1 MSELKQGAIV
11 HLTNGATA
19 TVKSLLGEGGQGY
32 VYLAS
37 VNGKDMA
44 LKWYKSAPSSE
55 PTKFYNNL
63 RQNVEQGSPSP
74 FFIWPEYVTMHEQG
88 SFGYLMKL
96 RPQGYYEFGKFLNA
110 KQKFAN
116 LIAIFTAAMEICEA
130 FKALHARGLSYQ
142 DLNDGNF
149 FIDPKTGHVLICDND
164 NAFPNGEKS
173 GILGK
178 ARYMAPEV
186 VLGKRLPDAYT
197 DKFSL
202 ALMLFEIIYMNHPFE
217 GAKVAGYPCMTET
230 IEKKCYGSEIQF
242 ILDPTNKANAPVRG
256 LHNNVIVRWPV
267 FPQQLR
273 DVFVREFSNE
283 IMQNP
288 TKRMTEQ
295 QWLDTLTIVRDQFII
310 CPHCGKETIVNTF
323 ESIGKCIECGKPIQ
337 MTNKLELDKRQISLT
352 DRNLI
357 YLNRDNV
364 PDLKVEHSAQDPS
377 ALFVKNLMQESIEAQ
392 TPSGKMKIVAPGEYF
407 PVKAGLSLKLK
418 VLNNQYRAT
427 IK

>member
-1 MSELKQGAIV
+1 MSELREGTVV

-19 TVKSLLGEGGQGY
+19 TVKKLLGEGGQGY

-44 LKWYKSAPSSE
+44 LKWYKKEPSSE

-63 RQNVEQGSPSP
+63 CQNVDSGSPSP

-96 RPQGYYEFGKFLNA
+96 RPQGYYEFGQFLNA
-110 KQKFAN
+110 KRKFSN
-116 LIAIFTAAMEICEA
+116 LMAIFTATMEICEA
-130 FKALHARGLSYQ
+130 FKALHARGFSYQ

-149 FIDPKTGHVLICDND
+149 FIDPQTGHVLICDND

-217 GAKVAGYPCMTET
+217 GVKVVSNPCMTES
-230 IEKKCYGSEIQF
+230 IEKKCYGSEILF

-256 LHNNVIVRWPV
+256 LHNNVINRWPF

-273 DVFVREFSNE
+273 DAFTHEFSAE

-295 QWLDTLTIVRDQFII
+295 QWLDILTIVRDQFIL
-310 CPHCGKETIVNTF
+310 CPHCGKETVVNTF
-323 ESIGKCIECGKPIQ
+323 GTTSKCLECGKTIDI
-337 MTNKLELDKRQISLT
+337 TNTLVLNKRQIALT

-364 PDLKVEHSAQDPS
+364 PDLKVVHSPQDPT
-377 ALFVKNLMQESIEAQ
+377 ALFVQNLMQDSIEVQ
-392 TPSGKMKIVAPGEYF
+392 TPSGKMKIVASGDYF
-407 PVKAGLSLKLK
+407 PVKAGLTLKLK
-418 VLNNQYRAT
+418 VLENQYKAT